1 MSRTIL
7 SLLLLLPGTALAAN
21 APAVPDGSDCPEA
34 RSTGVASE
42 GSASGSA
49 EASTGMR
56 EARATPVLQGGGGE
70 VTEQLPAPSWRSF
83 LPGMLR

>member
-21 APAVPDGSDCPEA
+21 APAVPDGGDCPES
-34 RSTGVASE
+34 RSIGAAVE
-42 GSASGSA
+42 GAAPGSA
-49 EASTGMR
+49 EASSGVH
-56 EARATPVLQGGGGE
+56 EARATPGLQGGGE